1 MNIRPLRNSDE
12 AETLALKVLQFVL
25 SDEVLQRRFLSIT
38 GMAPDD
44 FRDAVRTSDF
54 LGGVLDFL
62 LGNEADLLR
71 FCEEHQENPDQPLRA
86 RRLLPGYTID
96 NQENS

>member
-1 MNIRPLRNSDE
+1 MTISPDRNSDE
-12 AETLALKVLQFVL
+12 AETLALEVLQFVL
-25 SDEVLQRRFLSIT
+25 SDEVLQRRFLAIT
-38 GMAPDD
+38 GMSPDD

-71 FCEEHQENPDQPLRA
+71 FCEEHQVDPDRPLMA
-86 RRLLPGYTID
+86 RRLLPGYTKD
-96 NQENS
+96 N